1 MVVVVVTGGGGRG
14 GDGRGVRREVL
25 VEAVV
30 SHGCSRAVGQR
41 KGRSGTL
48 LDRVLAVKV
57 TAQRSDLVP
66 QNSGKLQR

>member
-30 SHGCSRAVGQR
+30 SHGCS
-41 KGRSGTL
+41 
-48 LDRVLAVKV
+48 
-57 TAQRSDLVP
+57 
-66 QNSGKLQR
+66 